1 MIFYIFWYMNIR
13 KYCVFFSE
21 CLSYSQWVLFC
32 PKFNLI
38 FNHVQN
44 WNCDPL
50 LCFGFC
56 VFLVFC
62 PLTRIPAWALL
73 WQPFHLFSSVEF
85 SLARFRQ
92 NQCLHFVVFRWFL
105 RRSVR
110 ECFYLKPPSLNWK
123 FSFEIVKTGGIYDN
137 VLQHADAGFDNNVKS
152 SIMTAFLPS

>member
-1 MIFYIFWYMNIR
+1 MKILRDLVMFYVLWYLFYIFWYMNIR

-21 CLSYSQWVLFC
+21 CLSYSQWVLFG

-50 LCFGFC
+50 LRFGFC

-73 WQPFHLFSSVEF
+73 WQPFHLFSSVDF
-85 SLARFRQ
+85 SLACFHQ
-92 NQCLHFVVFRWFL
+92 NQCLHFLFLISHSLCGFQVILRGSEDVFT
-105 RRSVR
+105 
-110 ECFYLKPPSLNWK
+110 LNHH
-123 FSFEIVKTGGIYDN
+123 
-137 VLQHADAGFDNNVKS
+137 L
-152 SIMTAFLPS
+152 